1 MMSKEDVLK
10 VIKANIVAAVDDIS
24 AEQIDASK
32 AMSEYGASSLDI
44 VEVVSNS
51 MRQLKIKIPRTE
63 LADIKN
69 IDGLADTFCQYASQ
83 GK

>member
-1 MMSKEDVLK
+1 MNKEEILN
-10 VIKANIVAAVDDIS
+10 VIKKNIVAAVDDIS
-24 AEQIDASK
+24 ESDIDPMKSMA
-32 AMSEYGASSLDI
+32 EYGASSLDV

-69 IDGLADTFCQYASQ
+69 IDELANKFFQNSTHEV
-83 GK
+83 